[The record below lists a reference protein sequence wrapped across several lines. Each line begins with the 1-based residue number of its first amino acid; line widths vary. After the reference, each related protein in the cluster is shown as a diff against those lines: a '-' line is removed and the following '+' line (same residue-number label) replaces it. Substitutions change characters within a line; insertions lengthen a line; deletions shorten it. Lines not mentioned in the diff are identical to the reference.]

1 VTRRLVLWA
10 LLLTTTVGVL
20 AAEEWRVQIIALNP
34 RADLLLVT
42 ASDAA
47 TAYGCQLVLT
57 QARLIHWQARRDQ
70 EAKTLTD
77 QARHDL
83 YAAGDE
89 KALAS
94 VVGREPSPGELP
106 TCITYTATP
115 YSPSLTH
122 LVRFGGEAV
131 SWYREREGLDGLILL
146 DVQRFDDFDRVVCT
160 AVEEGSVTL
169 LDRLVPSGSFHEL
182 EEELAAAFLGYGSA
196 HTKSAL
202 LVTDGPLSLT
212 ITLDGV
218 VQKPGERLFILDPGT
233 IDLVIA
239 APSHTGR
246 EELLLLEEGRVT
258 RFDATLDTVAEE
270 AVTVRSQSGRVSWF
284 VNGIVMDA
292 NLSLT
297 IEEPVYPL
305 SILATKEGFVNQ
317 EIGLA
322 HAPAE
327 DLVITM
333 VGEKSL
339 SSASLK
345 GEQEDFYKELRKTIL
360 LFGAYV
366 ATVALGSAPALE
378 HPFWQVGQVAS
389 GGVAL
394 VNLVSLVAQLATY
407 AR

>member
-1 VTRRLVLWA
+1 MTRRLVLWA

-20 AAEEWRVQIIALNP
+20 AAEDWRVQIIALNP
-34 RADLLLVT
+34 RADLLLDTTGDV
-42 ASDAA
+42 A
-47 TAYGCQLVLT
+47 TAYGCQLALSE
-57 QARLIHWQARRDQ
+57 ARLLRWQARRDQ
-70 EAKTLTD
+70 AAKTLAD
-77 QARHDL
+77 QARHAL

-89 KALAS
+89 RALAQ
-94 VVGREPSPGELP
+94 VVGHETSPGELP
-106 TCITYTATP
+106 TCIAYTAMP
-115 YSPSLTH
+115 YSPSLAR
-122 LVRFGGEAV
+122 LVRSGDEAV
-131 SWYREREGLDGLILL
+131 SWYMEREGLDSLILL

-160 AVEEGSVTL
+160 AVEEGSVIL

-182 EEELAAAFLGYGSA
+182 EEELSAAFLGYSSA

-218 VQKPGERLFILDPGT
+218 VQKPGERLFILAPGT
-233 IDLVIA
+233 IHLAIA
-239 APSHTGR
+239 APSHTER
-246 EELLLLEEGRVT
+246 EELLHLEEGRVT
-258 RFDATLDTVAEE
+258 RFDATLDKVAEE

-284 VNGIVMDA
+284 VNGVLMDA

-305 SILATKEGFVNQ
+305 SILATKEGFANQ

-322 HAPAE
+322 HAPAG

-333 VGEKSL
+333 AGEKSL
-339 SSASLK
+339 SPASLK
-345 GEQEDFYKELRKTIL
+345 QEQEDFYKQLRKTIL

-366 ATVALGSAPALE
+366 AAVALGSAPALE

-394 VNLVSLVAQLATY
+394 VNLVLLVAQLATY